1 MISGECFTK
10 EWQTRKREELGGCDP
25 VLLEKTIHAF
35 ALLDAL
41 ATRGLEFVF
50 KGGTSLLLRLPR
62 IRRLSIDVDIFCHE
76 SPEKLDRLLAEV
88 SRTPPFTGMTE
99 DDRGEHRIP
108 ARRHFKFSY
117 TPLDVKN
124 PAPFVLL
131 DVVHERNVYPQM
143 ERVPL
148 RTLFVEGDC
157 ALFVPTIEGL
167 LGDKLTAF
175 GPNTTGVALNEKYTM
190 QFMKQVFDIG
200 ELFDAASDVG
210 AVRAAYNQVF
220 AAENGYRGG
229 RFTTE
234 MALED
239 AFNTAY
245 RIAQVGFAAAPKDGR
260 DALLDAGRKQIESHL
275 VGVKFR
281 REEMKTAAAKAALL
295 TSVLRAGTSPAFA
308 VLRYDDTKLAG
319 LKDAKFDAA
328 YSAVGKLKPI
338 PEAMWFWVEAL
349 RLRGVKS

>member
-1 MISGECFTK
+1 
-10 EWQTRKREELGGCDP
+10 
-25 VLLEKTIHAF
+25 
-35 ALLDAL
+35 
-41 ATRGLEFVF
+41 
-50 KGGTSLLLRLPR
+50 
-62 IRRLSIDVDIFCHE
+62 
-76 SPEKLDRLLAEV
+76 
-88 SRTPPFTGMTE
+88 MTE
-99 DDRGEHRIP
+99 DDRGDHRIP

-117 TPLDVKN
+117 KPLDAKN

-131 DVVHERNVYPQM
+131 DVVHERNVYPEV
-143 ERVPL
+143 ERVPV
-148 RTLFVEGDC
+148 RTVLVEGDC
-157 ALFVPTIEGL
+157 ALFVPTVEGL

-229 RFTTE
+229 KFTTE
-234 MALED
+234 TALED

-295 TSVLRAGTSPAFA
+295 TSALRAATPPAFA